1 MLIIYINQLLRA
13 KITSIT
19 SKMAL
24 KKVCSEKIS
33 MAEHYSS
40 FRGPWSATLDPPHEL
55 LVIPRMSNFP
65 WSTVPFGPFWYL
77 LVQLNRHTHD
87 D

>member
-40 FRGPWSATLDPPHEL
+40 FRGPWSVVRDAPTEL
-55 LVIPRMSNFP
+55 LVIPMMSNFP
-65 WSTVPFGPFWYL
+65 WSTVPFGPFWSL
-77 LVQLNRHTHD
+77 PVQVTSHGYD
-87 D
+87 E

>member
-13 KITSIT
+13 KITLIT
-19 SKMAL
+19 PKMAL

-40 FRGPWSATLDPPHEL
+40 FRGPWSATLDPPTEL
-55 LVIPRMSNFP
+55 LVIPMMINFP
-65 WSTVPFGPFWYL
+65 WSKH
-77 LVQLNRHTHD
+77 QLATLKTH
-87 D
+87 